1 MPSLGP
7 FRISK
12 GADISKSCWVPAST
26 GPPPS
31 GCVWVQLGVC
41 SAESLCQQDC
51 SMDCTGRGWSP
62 VTGPFQHLQSDL
74 VWWAYLQGLPDHSQ
88 DGLEL
93 NHRPLKDPKPG
104 LRSVRLLPEVCV
116 SVTPAGS
123 LGVWCC

>member
-1 MPSLGP
+1 MQTEV
-7 FRISK
+7 
-12 GADISKSCWVPAST
+12 CPA
-26 GPPPS
+26 G
-31 GCVWVQLGVC
+31 
-41 SAESLCQQDC
+41 SLCQQARPFRVCMGTAGSVFC
-51 SMDCTGRGWSP
+51 SVPVPAGLFMDCAGRGWSP

-74 VWWAYLQGLPDHSQ
+74 VWWAYLKGLPDHSQ

-104 LRSVRLLPEVCV
+104 LRSVRLLPEACV